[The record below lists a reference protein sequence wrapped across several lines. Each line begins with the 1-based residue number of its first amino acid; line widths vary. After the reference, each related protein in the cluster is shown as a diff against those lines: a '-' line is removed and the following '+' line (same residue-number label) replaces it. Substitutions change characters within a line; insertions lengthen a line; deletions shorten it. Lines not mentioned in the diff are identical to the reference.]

1 MILELTQTEKP
12 SLFPGVPRLYIAV
25 NEHPDVLKFDLKSIK
40 ACVSGAAPLPVA
52 VAQEFEKVTG
62 GGQLVE
68 GYGLTECSPVTHA
81 NPFSGV
87 RKPGHIGLP
96 VPDTDVRIMSL
107 DDPDKDMPP
116 GEPGELCI
124 QGPQVMLGY
133 WRRPEETALAIRNGW
148 FHTGDVAVVDADG
161 YFKIVDRL
169 KDMILVSGFNVYPNE
184 VEDVLYHHPAIS
196 KCAVIGLPDERTGE
210 RVKAY
215 VVLKEGATLTAE
227 DLMLWCKDP
236 AQGLT
241 GYRAPKAI
249 EFRDSLPE
257 TLVGKV
263 LRRALQDEERQR
275 AVAPTA

>member
-1 MILELTQTEKP
+1 MTQDEKP

-25 NEHPDVLKFDLKSIK
+25 NEHPDALKYDLKSIM

-52 VAQEFEKVTG
+52 VAKEFERVTG

-81 NPFSGV
+81 NPFNGV
-87 RKPGHIGLP
+87 RKPGSIGLP
-96 VPDTDVRIMSL
+96 VPDTDVRIMSI
-107 DDPDKDMPP
+107 DDPDLVMPL

-148 FHTGDVAVVDADG
+148 FHTGDVAVADTDG
-161 YFKIVDRL
+161 YYSIVDRL

-196 KCAVIGLPDERTGE
+196 KCAVVGLPDERTGE

-227 DLMLWCKDP
+227 DLIAWCKDP
-236 AQGLT
+236 DQGLT
-241 GYRAPKAI
+241 GYRAPKEI

-263 LRRALQDEERQR
+263 LRRVLQDEERHR
-275 AVAPTA
+275 AAAATA

>member
-1 MILELTQTEKP
+1 
-12 SLFPGVPRLYIAV
+12 
-25 NEHPDVLKFDLKSIK
+25 
-40 ACVSGAAPLPVA
+40 VA
-52 VAQEFEKVTG
+52 VAKEFERVTG

-81 NPFSGV
+81 NPFNGV
-87 RKPGHIGLP
+87 RKPGSIGLP
-96 VPDTDVRIMSL
+96 VPDTDVRIMSI
-107 DDPDKDMPP
+107 DDPDLVMPL

-148 FHTGDVAVVDADG
+148 FHTGDVAVADTDG
-161 YFKIVDRL
+161 YYSIVDRL

-196 KCAVIGLPDERTGE
+196 KCAVVGLPDERTGE

-227 DLMLWCKDP
+227 DLIAWCKDP
-236 AQGLT
+236 DQGLT
-241 GYRAPKAI
+241 GYRAPKEI

-263 LRRALQDEERQR
+263 LRRVLQDEERHR
-275 AVAPTA
+275 AAAATA